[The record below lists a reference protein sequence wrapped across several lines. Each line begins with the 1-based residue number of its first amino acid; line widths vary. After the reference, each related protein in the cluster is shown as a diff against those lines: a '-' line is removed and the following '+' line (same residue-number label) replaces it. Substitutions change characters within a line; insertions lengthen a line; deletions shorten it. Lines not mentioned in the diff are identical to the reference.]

1 MPRPLI
7 LLRLENL
14 RAEKTIV
21 VGHRQPI
28 GNFLETG
35 TTLKGT
41 ADTADSSNF
50 LNKYLI

>member
-7 LLRLENL
+7 LLRLKNL

-41 ADTADSSNF
+41 TNPADSSDF
-50 LNKYLI
+50 LTIRLI